1 MILIGIDPGASGGIS
16 VLEKGELATYKMP
29 ETEADIV
36 NFFRQFDP
44 NNSKAMIE
52 RLHGLPR
59 MSSTAMFSFGRNY
72 GTLRTALAALKI
84 PFDDVPPKNWQKVFS
99 ICYQK
104 KMSSNQKKNI
114 TKAKAQQL
122 FPYLTVTHAVADS
135 LLILEYLRRQE
146 LGQ

>member
-1 MILIGIDPGASGGIS
+1 MVLIGIDPGASGGIS
-16 VLEKGELATYKMP
+16 ILERGELATYKMP
-29 ETEADIV
+29 ETETDIV
-36 NFFRQFDP
+36 DFFRQFDP
-44 NNSKAMIE
+44 NNTKAMIE

-72 GTLRTALAALKI
+72 GTVRTALISLKI
-84 PFDDVPPKNWQKVFS
+84 PFDDVPPKNWQKIFS
-99 ICYQK
+99 ISYQK
-104 KMSSNQKKNI
+104 KMSSSQKKNI

-122 FPYLTVTHAVADS
+122 FPHIAVTHAIADS